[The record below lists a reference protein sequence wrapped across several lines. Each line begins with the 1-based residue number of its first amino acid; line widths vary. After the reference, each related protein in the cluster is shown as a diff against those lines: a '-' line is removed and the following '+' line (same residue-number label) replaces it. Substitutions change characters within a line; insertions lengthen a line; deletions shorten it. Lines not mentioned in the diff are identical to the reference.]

1 VMRATTKSI
10 FGEWKAQ
17 DGNDKNNSNNEINVC
32 LMMMI
37 ILILRLLIICQLE
50 TDRKCYL
57 ADMQEVTE
65 EKSGDNLSS

>member
-1 VMRATTKSI
+1 L
-10 FGEWKAQ
+10 ENEKAQ
-17 DGNDKNNSNNEINVC
+17 DVNDKNFSNNEINLC
-32 LMMMI
+32 LMMVMI

-57 ADMQEVTE
+57 AEMQEVQE